1 MHTIGYRKCLKDVK
15 VKKNFGNKVK
25 TDERS
30 DGKKLSEKR
39 EVWSLIE
46 WLVRGAVEKNGV
58 NEDGIFSDVNPE
70 GFRAPSS
77 YGLYGSKVC
86 ASFC

>member
-15 VKKNFGNKVK
+15 VKKKFGNKVK

-39 EVWSLIE
+39 EVWSQLSG
-46 WLVRGAVEKNGV
+46 W
-58 NEDGIFSDVNPE
+58 
-70 GFRAPSS
+70 
-77 YGLYGSKVC
+77 C
-86 ASFC
+86 AGWWKRMA